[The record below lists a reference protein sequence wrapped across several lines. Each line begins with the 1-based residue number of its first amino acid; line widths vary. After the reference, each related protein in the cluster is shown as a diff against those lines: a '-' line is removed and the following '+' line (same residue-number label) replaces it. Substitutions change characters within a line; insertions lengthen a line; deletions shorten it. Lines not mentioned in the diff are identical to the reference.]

1 MTGMPAT
8 AGFPGLMR
16 EALCQ
21 MSAQRPLDRTRSRQ
35 RMSQSPHRVVLNFAI
50 GHASMDHRN
59 MGGNAVPWMEANRI
73 SIHFELAGEG
83 PSVVLLHEMGG
94 TLDSWDGICPAL
106 SQRFRTLRYDQ
117 RGPGLSEK
125 VRQPITTELLVADLE
140 AGLEGSA
147 LTPPYHFVTVAAAT
161 MQALIYMTRHPER
174 IASFVFCNPFTGA
187 DPSRVAALEERAGLA
202 ERDGLRK
209 AIPAT
214 LDKSWPS
221 EIGDRAAYAAYR
233 GRYLAHDPVCF
244 ASMNRAIARPNV
256 THLAKDIRVP
266 TMVVAGRFD
275 QVRPPKASE
284 EFARTI
290 PGARFELI
298 DAVHMMPAQA
308 AGPLL
313 TLLEDFL
320 PAQAAARQGAS

>member
-1 MTGMPAT
+1 MPW
-8 AGFPGLMR
+8 
-16 EALCQ
+16 
-21 MSAQRPLDRTRSRQ
+21 
-35 RMSQSPHRVVLNFAI
+35 I
-50 GHASMDHRN
+50 
-59 MGGNAVPWMEANRI
+59 EANGV
-73 SIHFELAGEG
+73 SIHYELAGRG
-83 PSVVLLHEMGG
+83 PSLVLLHEMGG
-94 TLDSWDGICPAL
+94 TLASWDGIAPAL
-106 SQRFRTLRYDQ
+106 SQHFHTLRYDQ
-117 RGPGLSEK
+117 RGSGLSEK
-125 VRQPITTELLVADLE
+125 VRQPITTEVLLEDLE
-140 AGLEGSA
+140 AMMVETELA
-147 LTPPYHFVTVAAAT
+147 PPYHFVTVAAST
-161 MQALIYMTRHPER
+161 MQALLYMTRHPER
-174 IASFVFCNPFTGA
+174 VASFVFCNPFTGA
-187 DPSRVAALEERAGLA
+187 DPSRIAALEERAALA

-221 EIGDRAAYAAYR
+221 EIGGRAAYAAYR

>member
-1 MTGMPAT
+1 
-8 AGFPGLMR
+8 
-16 EALCQ
+16 
-21 MSAQRPLDRTRSRQ
+21 
-35 RMSQSPHRVVLNFAI
+35 MSQSPHRVVLNLAI
-50 GHASMDHRN
+50 GHASMDRRN

-117 RGPGLSEK
+117 RGSGLSEK
-125 VRQPITTELLVADLE
+125 VRQPITTELLVDDLE
-140 AGLEGSA
+140 AVLQGSA

-202 ERDGLRK
+202 EREGMRT
-209 AIPAT
+209 AIPVT
-214 LDKSWPS
+214 LDKSWPAN
-221 EIGDRAAYAAYR
+221 IGERGAYAEYR

-244 ASMNRAIARPNV
+244 AAMNRAIARPNV
-256 THLAKDIRVP
+256 AHLAKEIARP
-266 TMVVAGRFD
+266 TMVIAGRFD
-275 QVRPPKASE
+275 QVRPPAASE
-284 EFARTI
+284 QFARTI
-290 PGARFELI
+290 AGARFELI

-308 AGPLL
+308 PEALL
-313 TLLEDFL
+313 ALLQDFL
-320 PAQAAARQGAS
+320 GGQARPAARQRAS